1 MANVKVVMN
10 SAGIEAVLSS
20 PGVTADL
27 ERRASAIKRRAD
39 SMGSATYEVHTRPGR
54 KGGRPYVVV
63 AANSPHAIASNAKH
77 NSLAKSIS
85 AGRG

>member
-1 MANVKVVMN
+1 MAKVKVVMN

-20 PGVTADL
+20 PGVT
-27 ERRASAIKRRAD
+27 AIKRRAD

-63 AANSPHAIASNAKH
+63 AANTPHAIASNAKH

>member
-1 MANVKVVMN
+1 MASVKVVMN
-10 SAGIEAVLSS
+10 SAGIEAVLSA
-20 PGVTADL
+20 PGITADL
-27 ERRASAIKRRAD
+27 ERRGAAIKARAD
-39 SMGSATYEVHTRPGR
+39 SMGSATYEEHTRPGR

-63 AANSPHAIASNAKH
+63 AANSPHAINSNAKH

>member
-1 MANVKVVMN
+1 
-10 SAGIEAVLSS
+10 
-20 PGVTADL
+20 
-27 ERRASAIKRRAD
+27 
-39 SMGSATYEVHTRPGR
+39 MGSATYEVHTRPGR